1 MKAFEVTKSLVLG
14 SAAFGHYSHAL
25 LCWAILPAFFLGG
38 CSGGESGEAG
48 DAGSASDGQPLVV
61 TTTTHVTDMVK
72 TVAGDRVELVSL
84 MGPGVDPHLYKPSA
98 KDIVALAKADLV
110 FYNGLMLEGRMADV
124 FSKASRA
131 GTKTYAVTESV
142 PEEMLLEPEEFEGH
156 WDPHV
161 WFDPEIWLQCV
172 EVVRDGLS
180 EADPAGREV
189 YAKNAETLTA
199 EFRALKD
206 WAKARIGEMP
216 ENNRRLVTSHDAFN
230 YFGRAFGVEVR
241 AVQGLST
248 ATEAG
253 LADRVGMVDYV
264 KLHGVKAIFVE
275 SSVNP
280 SIIEEIARETG
291 VKVGGELFSDAMG
304 ELGQM
309 EKGPGDERYDVG
321 TWVGMM
327 KHNVNVFVEA
337 MK

>member
-1 MKAFEVTKSLVLG
+1 M
-14 SAAFGHYSHAL
+14 
-25 LCWAILPAFFLGG
+25 
-38 CSGGESGEAG
+38 
-48 DAGSASDGQPLVV
+48 VV
-61 TTTTHVTDMVK
+61 PTTTHVTDMVK
-72 TVAGDRVELVSL
+72 TVAGDRVKLVPL

-98 KDIVALAKADLV
+98 KDITALAKANLV

-142 PEEMLLEPEEFEGH
+142 PKEILLEPEEFEGH

-161 WFDPEIWLQCV
+161 WFDPEIWLKCV

-180 EADPAGREV
+180 EADPAGQEV

-199 EFRALKD
+199 KLRALND
-206 WAKARIGEMP
+206 WAKARIGELP
-216 ENNRRLVTSHDAFN
+216 KNSRRLVTSHDAFN

-264 KLHGVKAIFVE
+264 KVHGVKAIFVE

-291 VKVGGELFSDAMG
+291 VRVGGELFSDAMG

-309 EKGPGDERYDVG
+309 EKGPDGEEYDGG